1 MRAPGIEKGK
11 MGDVVDLYKINA
23 ELDFKNVEVG
33 GGEWYE
39 KFKEN
44 QSSKKLLHKQQIHIP
59 AKNCDLEMEI
69 LEL

>member
-33 GGEWYE
+33 GGSGMRNSRRINHPRSCCINNRSI
-39 KFKEN
+39 F
-44 QSSKKLLHKQQIHIP
+44 QQRTVTW
-59 AKNCDLEMEI
+59 KWRF
-69 LEL
+69 